1 MDWVTVSYNGKK
13 RSFANQPSLQTTP
26 HDIKLAG
33 IFLISKDTNDRIVI
47 GLLNNGAKK
56 KWLVN
61 NMGITL
67 TTILEDFGSRLENN
81 ESHLDAITRIA
92 KELSLDII
100 DISEII
106 DTINVH
112 NKSKMISG
120 IVYIDYTDM
129 IKFQEKY
136 REKISNI
143 DKTTIPKYCGDMDNI
158 HCIYLD
164 NVNENLK
171 RVEIY
176 SGQKYSEKYCLATD
190 IDGKTVWLSYR
201 TQGFLIDNSFLEKVH
216 DTVYNDV
223 KYALNI

>member
-33 IFLISKDTNDRIVI
+33 IFLISKDTNDRVVI

-67 TTILEDFGSRLENN
+67 TTILEDFGARLENN
-81 ESHLDAITRIA
+81 ESHLEGIARIA

-120 IVYIDYTDM
+120 IIYIDYTDM
-129 IKFQEKY
+129 IEFQEKY

-158 HCIYLD
+158 YFIYLD
-164 NVNENLK
+164 NVSENLK

-176 SGQKYSEKYCLATD
+176 SGQKYSEKYCLSTD
-190 IDGKTVWLSYR
+190 IDGNTVWLSYR
-201 TQGFLIDNSFLEKVH
+201 TQGFLIDNSFLQKVQ
-216 DTVYNDV
+216 DTIYNDV
-223 KYALNI
+223 KCKLNL

>member
-13 RSFANQPSLQTTP
+13 RSFANQPSLQITP

-67 TTILEDFGSRLENN
+67 TTILEDFGARLENN
-81 ESHLDAITRIA
+81 ESHLHGIARIA

-120 IVYIDYTDM
+120 IVYIDYMDM
-129 IKFQEKY
+129 IEFQEKY

-158 HCIYLD
+158 HFIYLD

-176 SGQKYSEKYCLATD
+176 SGQKYSEKYCLSTD
-190 IDGKTVWLSYR
+190 IDGNTVWLSYR
-201 TQGFLIDNSFLEKVH
+201 THGFLIDNSFLEKVQ
-216 DTVYNDV
+216 DTIYNDV
-223 KYALNI
+223 KCKLNL

>member
-33 IFLISKDTNDRIVI
+33 IFLISKDTNDRVVI

-81 ESHLDAITRIA
+81 ESHSDGMTRIV

-100 DISEII
+100 DISKLI
-106 DTINVH
+106 DTITVH

-136 REKISNI
+136 REKISII

-158 HCIYLD
+158 HFIYLD
-164 NVNENLK
+164 NINENLK

-190 IDGKTVWLSYR
+190 IHGKTVWLSYR

-223 KYALNI
+223 KIALNL